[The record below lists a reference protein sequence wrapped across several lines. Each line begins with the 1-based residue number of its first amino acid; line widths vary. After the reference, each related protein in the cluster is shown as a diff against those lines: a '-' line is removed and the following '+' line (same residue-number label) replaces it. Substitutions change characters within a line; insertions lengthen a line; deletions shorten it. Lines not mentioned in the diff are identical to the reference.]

1 MIIIKPQEL
10 ESYPKTANC
19 ETHGEY
25 KVKFSEPMLGRV
37 YVSECFKCAEIEN
50 REREEKEAV
59 EKAKEKRE
67 KMERS
72 WESAGVSRRLFN
84 KTFDDFD
91 VDNKGKAY
99 AKGAAVL
106 LCDDIKAGRNTGSII
121 MNGGV
126 GTGKTALCTCII
138 KELSLTKRV
147 EIIKMV
153 DLIRELKGTW
163 SKNNNETETGLINY
177 YSKLDL
183 LIIDEV
189 GIQYGSDTE
198 KMFMFDVIDGR
209 YQNMAPTVLISNLAI
224 DGIKDLIGERVIDR
238 LREDG
243 GKLVSFDWPSY
254 RS

>member
-1 MIIIKPQEL
+1 MNRINASEV
-10 ESYPKTANC
+10 EAHPKTATC
-19 ETHGEY
+19 EKHGEY
-25 KVKFSEPMLGRV
+25 ELKFSEPLFGKV
-37 YVSECFKCAEIEN
+37 FLSGCNDCSVEYN
-50 REREEKEAV
+50 RANEA
-59 EKAKEKRE
+59 KRE
-67 KMERS
+67 AAEVERKEGHFMNRC
-72 WESAGVSRRLFN
+72 ESAGVSARLFR
-84 KTFDDFD
+84 KGFDDFVTD
-91 VDNKGKAY
+91 TEAKAY
-99 AKGAAVL
+99 AKRVVVE
-106 LCDDIKAGRNTGSII
+106 LCDDIKSNRSTGSII

-126 GTGKTALCTCII
+126 GTGKTALCTCAI
-138 KELSLTKRV
+138 KELALDKRV
-147 EIIKMV
+147 RIIKMV
-153 DLIRELKGTW
+153 DLIRNLKGTW
-163 SKNNNETETGLINY
+163 SRDSNTTESELIHHYAN
-177 YSKLDL
+177 LDL